1 MSLSK
6 WKELADRKAKTGEM
20 KRNLFDEITEEKIR
34 SKITDQ
40 AIAKTFRLD
49 RLDQIA
55 EQTKPKPR
63 RRIQIPRINREGGI
77 DYAPEVD
84 PYEDMDVERLL
95 NLEDYVP
102 PQAEKQIAKIPK
114 KAPKYEIVPSFWQL
128 CDPPPTYEDLFEEKE
143 PLAIEG
149 PPDDDEDDEFVD
161 AEKGG
166 DDDAEEEES
175 EEEESEEGPNK
186 ILDELKIPNY
196 NDVDKRLAE
205 PEMTPARKRSY
216 LTKIINDAEKKRQKI
231 TPNKSN
237 ATRNFK
243 AGKISEQERD
253 LIRERVGK
261 IEREIKAYREHYK
274 AQLKNIKGSGIR
286 KKQKGRGAYFFND
299 AKEMLQKLT
308 LIIAEM
314 EAGNTSIKM
323 RNVGQTILDALLHAK
338 HLNKQQYGQL
348 VKKYF
353 AL

>member
-6 WKELADRKAKTGEM
+6 WKKLADRKAKTGQM

-34 SKITDQ
+34 SKTTDQ

-84 PYEDMDVERLL
+84 PYEDMDVEGLL

-114 KAPKYEIVPSFWQL
+114 KAPKYEMDPSFWQL
-128 CDPPPTYEDLFEEKE
+128 DDPPPLYEEKD

-161 AEKGG
+161 AEEGE
-166 DDDAEEEES
+166 AEEGDVVEEA
-175 EEEESEEGPNK
+175 NK
-186 ILDELKIPNY
+186 ILDELGLPNY
-196 NDVDKRLAE
+196 YDVEMRLDE
-205 PEMTPARKRSY
+205 PEMTPTRQRNY
-216 LTKIINDAEKKRQKI
+216 LEKVLKDAETRRKQAVAL
-231 TPNKSN
+231 KSN
-237 ATRNFK
+237 ATIKFNQN
-243 AGKISEQERD
+243 KISAEERK
-253 LIRERVGK
+253 LISDRSDK
-261 IEREIKAYREHYK
+261 LQKEIKDYK
-274 AQLKNIKGSGIR
+274 KYHQSQFKSIKGSGLQR
-286 KKQKGRGAYFFND
+286 GRGAYFFND

-323 RNVGQTILDALLHAK
+323 RNMGQTILDALLHAN
-338 HLNKQQYGQL
+338 HINKGQYGKL

>member
-6 WKELADRKAKTGEM
+6 WKELADRKAKTGQM

-34 SKITDQ
+34 SKSTDQ

-84 PYEDMDVERLL
+84 PYEDMDVEGLL

-114 KAPKYEIVPSFWQL
+114 KAPKYQMDPSFWQL
-128 CDPPPTYEDLFEEKE
+128 DDPPPLYEEKD

-149 PPDDDEDDEFVD
+149 PPDDDDEFVD
-161 AEKGG
+161 AEEGDEWDE
-166 DDDAEEEES
+166 DDDDEPEEPEEEA
-175 EEEESEEGPNK
+175 NK
-186 ILDELKIPNY
+186 ILDQLDLPNY
-196 NDVDKRLAE
+196 DDVDKRLAE
-205 PEMTPARKRSY
+205 PEMTATRQRIYPQKV
-216 LTKIINDAEKKRQKI
+216 LNDAETRRKTVTVR
-231 TPNKSN
+231 KSN
-237 ATRNFK
+237 ATKAYK
-243 AGKISEQERD
+243 AGKISEEEKNLIHENVGNREKAIRD
-253 LIRERVGK
+253 
-261 IEREIKAYREHYK
+261 YRKHYES
-274 AQLKNIKGSGIR
+274 QLKNIKGSGVR
-286 KKQKGRGAYFFND
+286 RGQRGRGAYFFND

-323 RNVGQTILDALLHAK
+323 RNMGQTILDALLHAN
-338 HLNKQQYGQL
+338 HLNKGQYRQL

>member
-34 SKITDQ
+34 SKSTDQ

-84 PYEDMDVERLL
+84 PYEDMDVEGLL

-114 KAPKYEIVPSFWQL
+114 KAPKYEMDPSFWQL
-128 CDPPPTYEDLFEEKE
+128 DDPPPLYEEKD

-149 PPDDDEDDEFVD
+149 PPDDDDDDEFVD
-161 AEKGG
+161 AKEGDEWDE
-166 DDDAEEEES
+166 DDDDKPEEPEEEA
-175 EEEESEEGPNK
+175 NK
-186 ILDELKIPNY
+186 ILDQLDLPNY
-196 NDVDKRLAE
+196 DDVDKRLAE
-205 PEMTPARKRSY
+205 PEMTATRQRSY
-216 LTKIINDAEKKRQKI
+216 LQKVLKDAETRRKTVTIR
-231 TPNKSN
+231 KSN
-237 ATRNFK
+237 ATRAYK
-243 AGKISEQERD
+243 AGKISEEEKN
-253 LIRERVGK
+253 LIHENVGNREK
-261 IEREIKAYREHYK
+261 AIKDYRKHYES
-274 AQLKNIKGSGIR
+274 QLKNIKGSGLR
-286 KKQKGRGAYFFND
+286 RGQRGRGAYFFND

-314 EAGNTSIKM
+314 EAGNTSVKM
-323 RNVGQTILDALLHAK
+323 RNMGQTILDALLHAK
-338 HLNKQQYGQL
+338 HLNKGQYRQL

-353 AL
+353 AI

>member
-6 WKELADRKAKTGEM
+6 WKELADRKTKTGEM

-34 SKITDQ
+34 SKTTDQ

-84 PYEDMDVERLL
+84 PYEDMDVEGLL
-95 NLEDYVP
+95 NLEDYVA

-114 KAPKYEIVPSFWQL
+114 KAPKYEMDPIFWQL
-128 CDPPPTYEDLFEEKE
+128 SDPPLDPPPLYEEKD

-149 PPDDDEDDEFVD
+149 PPDDDEDD
-161 AEKGG
+161 
-166 DDDAEEEES
+166 DDEDAEEGDDGDVVEEA
-175 EEEESEEGPNK
+175 NK
-186 ILDELKIPNY
+186 ILDEVGLPNY
-196 NDVDKRLAE
+196 YDVEMRLDE
-205 PEMTPARKRSY
+205 PEMTATKQINYLQKVLKDADRAR
-216 LTKIINDAEKKRQKI
+216 RQAVAL
-231 TPNKSN
+231 KSN
-237 ATRNFK
+237 ATKDEK
-243 AGKISEQERD
+243 AKRISPEQKERIHGKSDKLQ
-253 LIRERVGK
+253 K
-261 IEREIKAYREHYK
+261 EIKDYMKHYQS
-274 AQLKNIKGSGIR
+274 QLKSIKGSGLQR
-286 KKQKGRGAYFFND
+286 GRGAYFFND

-323 RNVGQTILDALLHAK
+323 RNMGQTILDALLHAN
-338 HLNKQQYGQL
+338 HLNKGQYRQL

>member
-6 WKELADRKAKTGEM
+6 WKQLADSKAKTGQM

-34 SKITDQ
+34 SKSTDQ

-84 PYEDMDVERLL
+84 PYEDMDVEGLL

-114 KAPKYEIVPSFWQL
+114 KAPKYQIDPSFWQL
-128 CDPPPTYEDLFEEKE
+128 DDPPPLYEEKD

-161 AEKGG
+161 DEEGDEWDE
-166 DDDAEEEES
+166 DDDYEPDEPEEEA
-175 EEEESEEGPNK
+175 NK
-186 ILDELKIPNY
+186 ILDQLDLPNY
-196 NDVDKRLAE
+196 DDVDKRLAE
-205 PEMTPARKRSY
+205 PEMTATRQRSY
-216 LTKIINDAEKKRQKI
+216 LQKVLKDAETRRKTVTVR
-231 TPNKSN
+231 KSN
-237 ATRNFK
+237 ATKAYK
-243 AGKISEQERD
+243 AGKITAEEKN
-253 LIRERVGK
+253 LIHENVGNRERA
-261 IEREIKAYREHYK
+261 IRDYRKHYESK
-274 AQLKNIKGSGIR
+274 LYSIKGSGLR
-286 KKQKGRGAYFFND
+286 RGQRGRGAYFFND

-323 RNVGQTILDALLHAK
+323 RNMGQTILDALLHAN
-338 HLNKQQYGQL
+338 HINKGQYGKL

>member
-6 WKELADRKAKTGEM
+6 WKELADRKAKTGQL
-20 KRNLFDEITEEKIR
+20 KRNLFDEITKEKIR
-34 SKITDQ
+34 SKTTDQ

-84 PYEDMDVERLL
+84 PYEDMDVEGLL

-114 KAPKYEIVPSFWQL
+114 KAPKYEIDPGFWQL
-128 CDPPPTYEDLFEEKE
+128 GDPPPTYEDVFEEKE

-149 PPDDDEDDEFVD
+149 PPDDEDDEFVD
-161 AEKGG
+161 AEEG
-166 DDDAEEEES
+166 S
-175 EEEESEEGPNK
+175 EEELPDDYDDEKVNK
-186 ILDELKIPNY
+186 ILDQLDLPNY
-196 NDVDKRLAE
+196 DDVDKRLAE
-205 PEMTPARKRSY
+205 PEMTATRQKRYLRKV
-216 LTKIINDAEKKRQKI
+216 LDDAEIRRKTVTVR
-231 TPNKSN
+231 KSN
-237 ATRNFK
+237 ATRAYNAK
-243 AGKISEQERD
+243 KITTEQRN
-253 LIRERVGK
+253 LIHANVGK
-261 IEREIKAYREHYK
+261 LEREIRDYRKHYESK
-274 AQLKNIKGSGIR
+274 LYSIKGSGLR
-286 KKQKGRGAYFFND
+286 RGQRGRGAYFFND

-323 RNVGQTILDALLHAK
+323 RNMGQTILDALLHAK
-338 HLNKQQYGQL
+338 HLNKGQYRQL

>member
-6 WKELADRKAKTGEM
+6 WKELADRKAGQM
-20 KRNLFDEITEEKIR
+20 KRNLFDEITKEKIR
-34 SKITDQ
+34 SKTTDQ

-84 PYEDMDVERLL
+84 PYEDMDVEGLL

-102 PQAEKQIAKIPK
+102 PQAEKQIAKIP
-114 KAPKYEIVPSFWQL
+114 APKYEMDPGFWQL
-128 CDPPPTYEDLFEEKE
+128 DDPPPLYEEKD

-161 AEKGG
+161 AEEGDEWDE
-166 DDDAEEEES
+166 DDDDEPEEEA
-175 EEEESEEGPNK
+175 NK
-186 ILDELKIPNY
+186 ILDQLDLPNY
-196 NDVDKRLAE
+196 DDVDKRLAE
-205 PEMTPARKRSY
+205 PEMTATRQRSY
-216 LTKIINDAEKKRQKI
+216 LQKVLKDAETRRKTVTIR
-231 TPNKSN
+231 KSN
-237 ATRNFK
+237 ATRAYK
-243 AGKISEQERD
+243 AGKITIEEKN
-253 LIRERVGK
+253 LIHENVGNREK
-261 IEREIKAYREHYK
+261 AIKDYRKHYES
-274 AQLKNIKGSGIR
+274 QLYSIKGSGLR
-286 KKQKGRGAYFFND
+286 RGQRGRGAYFFND

-323 RNVGQTILDALLHAK
+323 RNMGQTILDALLHAK
-338 HLNKQQYGQL
+338 HLNKGQYRQL

>member
-6 WKELADRKAKTGEM
+6 WKELADRKAKTGQM
-20 KRNLFDEITEEKIR
+20 KKNLFDEITEEKIR
-34 SKITDQ
+34 SKTTDQ

-84 PYEDMDVERLL
+84 PYEDMDVEGLL

-114 KAPKYEIVPSFWQL
+114 KAPKYEMDPGFWQL
-128 CDPPPTYEDLFEEKE
+128 DDPPPLYEEKD

-161 AEKGG
+161 DEEGE
-166 DDDAEEEES
+166 AEEGDVVEEA
-175 EEEESEEGPNK
+175 NK
-186 ILDELKIPNY
+186 ILDELGLPNY
-196 NDVDKRLAE
+196 YDVEMRLDE
-205 PEMTPARKRSY
+205 PEMTPTRQRNY
-216 LTKIINDAEKKRQKI
+216 LEKVLKDAETRRKQAVAL
-231 TPNKSN
+231 KSN
-237 ATRNFK
+237 ATIKFNK
-243 AGKISEQERD
+243 KKISAEERKRISD
-253 LIRERVGK
+253 RSDKLQK
-261 IEREIKAYREHYK
+261 EINYYK
-274 AQLKNIKGSGIR
+274 KYHQSQFKSIKGSGLQR
-286 KKQKGRGAYFFND
+286 GRGAYFFND

-323 RNVGQTILDALLHAK
+323 RNMGQTILDALLHAN
-338 HLNKQQYGQL
+338 HINKGQYEKLG
-348 VKKYF
+348 KKYF

>member
-6 WKELADRKAKTGEM
+6 WKELADRKAKTGQM

-34 SKITDQ
+34 SKTTDQ

-84 PYEDMDVERLL
+84 PYEDMDVEGLL

-114 KAPKYEIVPSFWQL
+114 KAPKYEMDPSFWQL
-128 CDPPPTYEDLFEEKE
+128 DDPPPLYEEKD
-143 PLAIEG
+143 PLAIEE

-161 AEKGG
+161 AEEGE
-166 DDDAEEEES
+166 AEEGDVVEEA
-175 EEEESEEGPNK
+175 NK
-186 ILDELKIPNY
+186 ILDELGLPNY
-196 NDVDKRLAE
+196 YDVEMRLDE
-205 PEMTPARKRSY
+205 PEMTPTRQRNY
-216 LTKIINDAEKKRQKI
+216 LEKVLKDAETRRKQAVAL
-231 TPNKSN
+231 KSN
-237 ATRNFK
+237 ATIKFNQN
-243 AGKISEQERD
+243 KISAEERK
-253 LIRERVGK
+253 LISDRSDK
-261 IEREIKAYREHYK
+261 LQKEINDYK
-274 AQLKNIKGSGIR
+274 KYHQSQFKSIKGSGLQR
-286 KKQKGRGAYFFND
+286 GRGAYFFND

-323 RNVGQTILDALLHAK
+323 RNMGQTILDALLHAN
-338 HLNKQQYGQL
+338 HINKGQYGKL

>member
-20 KRNLFDEITEEKIR
+20 KKNLFDKITEEKIR
-34 SKITDQ
+34 SKTTDQ

-84 PYEDMDVERLL
+84 PYEDMDVEGLL

-102 PQAEKQIAKIPK
+102 PQAEKQISKIPK
-114 KAPKYEIVPSFWQL
+114 QAPKYGMDPGFWQL
-128 CDPPPTYEDLFEEKE
+128 DDPPPLYEEKD

-149 PPDDDEDDEFVD
+149 PPDDDDDDEFVD
-161 AEKGG
+161 AEEG
-166 DDDAEEEES
+166 DDGDAEEGDAVEEA
-175 EEEESEEGPNK
+175 NK
-186 ILDELKIPNY
+186 ILDELGLPNY
-196 NDVDKRLAE
+196 YDVEMRLDE
-205 PEMTPARKRSY
+205 PEMTATKQRNY
-216 LTKIINDAEKKRQKI
+216 LQKVLNDADRTRRQAVVM
-231 TPNKSN
+231 KSN
-237 ATRNFK
+237 ATRKLKKNQ
-243 AGKISEQERD
+243 ITTEERN
-253 LIRERVGK
+253 LINDRSDK
-261 IEREIKAYREHYK
+261 LQKEIKDYMKYHQSKLYS
-274 AQLKNIKGSGIR
+274 IKGSSLKR
-286 KKQKGRGAYFFND
+286 GRGAYFFND

-323 RNVGQTILDALLHAK
+323 RNMGQTILDALLHAN
-338 HLNKQQYGQL
+338 HLNKGQYRQL

>member
-1 MSLSK
+1 
-6 WKELADRKAKTGEM
+6 M

-34 SKITDQ
+34 SKTTDQ

-84 PYEDMDVERLL
+84 PYEDMDVEGLL

-114 KAPKYEIVPSFWQL
+114 KAPKYEMDPSFWQL
-128 CDPPPTYEDLFEEKE
+128 DDPPPLYEEKD

-149 PPDDDEDDEFVD
+149 PPDDDDDDEFVD
-161 AEKGG
+161 AEEG
-166 DDDAEEEES
+166 DDDEAEEEL
-175 EEEESEEGPNK
+175 EEANK
-186 ILDELKIPNY
+186 ILDQLDLPNY
-196 NDVDKRLAE
+196 DDVDKRLAE
-205 PEMTPARKRSY
+205 PEMTATRQRSY
-216 LTKIINDAEKKRQKI
+216 LQKVLKDAETRRKTVTIR
-231 TPNKSN
+231 KSN
-237 ATRNFK
+237 ATKAYN
-243 AGKISEQERD
+243 AGKITAEQRN
-253 LIRERVGK
+253 LIHENVGK
-261 IEREIKAYREHYK
+261 REKEIKDYKKHYESK
-274 AQLKNIKGSGIR
+274 LKSIKGSGLQR
-286 KKQKGRGAYFFND
+286 GRGAYFFND
-299 AKEMLQKLT
+299 AKEMLQKLA

-323 RNVGQTILDALLHAK
+323 RNMGQTILDALLHAN
-338 HLNKQQYGQL
+338 HINKQQYRQL